1 MATVYSAYEAKAK
14 LAEILRRVRAG
25 GSVTITY
32 RGKPVAEV
40 RGIGQPP
47 ESLAERIESLGEAGR
62 IVRRRGTGK
71 FRPIAR
77 RPGALARFLAERE

>member
-25 GSVTITY
+25 GTVTITY
-32 RGKPVAEV
+32 HGRPVAEV
-40 RGIGQPP
+40 RGIAHSPV
-47 ESLAERIESLGEAGR
+47 SLADRIESLGEAGR
-62 IVRRRGTGK
+62 IVRRRGVVK
-71 FRPIAR
+71 LRPIAR

>member
-25 GSVTITY
+25 GTVTITY
-32 RGKPVAEV
+32 HGTPVAEV
-40 RGIGQPP
+40 RGIAQPP
-47 ESLAERIESLGEAGR
+47 ASLADRIESLGEAGR
-62 IVRRRGTGK
+62 IVRRRGVVK
-71 FRPIAR
+71 LRPIAR